1 MHFLPP
7 EHEVDLYKEG
17 FGEDDLLERASF
29 GKSLSNFVEKV
40 EDPLVIAIDGEWGQ
54 GKSFFL
60 KRWVGAHTLQNNG
73 KATMVYFDAFA
84 HDYLD
89 DPLIA
94 LVGVVTDRITELSQE
109 AEGASKSD
117 ESYWK
122 PIQRTTI
129 KLAKKLPNIG
139 ISAVG
144 AGLSVATGGLSDVGK
159 KVADAIIDSASDE
172 GKKLLDEYWK
182 SEDSKRNAMKEF
194 RDMLKTFVE
203 ANRVE
208 NKQGEEINSLII
220 VIDELDRCRPDYALS
235 VLEIIK
241 HLFNVKGVQ
250 FILGV
255 NLEALGHSV
264 SKRYGEKIDS
274 ERYLRRF
281 VNIIFELPTNTNNS
295 TSTAAVVEYADKIC
309 RLMKVDKKLGEALCE
324 EIELAASSNKIQV
337 RDVGTIFSR
346 AALVP
351 AYYLDMIS
359 SAYSKL
365 IACLLV
371 SSIVNKFVYK
381 RFLNGSITEKE
392 LFEYYG
398 ASEINLK
405 RIILV
410 EEKGIKK
417 PKRNP
422 RYIRYLELRVKLWK
436 YIFKNGDVK
445 TGSDEDMA
453 KYFYD
458 YSGDVKNIPQKVYEI
473 YLNLVHLAKKNR
485 TSYDSSSPL

>member
-94 LVGVVTDRITELSQE
+94 LVGVVTDRITQLSKE
-109 AEGASKSD
+109 SKSV
-117 ESYWK
+117 STLV
-122 PIQRTTI
+122 QRALKFLQRAAT
-129 KLAKKLPNIG
+129 KLAKPTAKIA

-144 AGLSVATGGLSDVGK
+144 AGLSVATAGLSDAGK
-159 KVADAIIDSASDE
+159 LFVDAAVNSASDE
-172 GKKLLDEYWK
+172 GKDLLDQYWE
-182 SEDSKRNAMKEF
+182 SADGKRNAMKEF
-194 RDMLKTFVE
+194 RNMLKAFVE

-208 NKQGEEINSLII
+208 NKQGEETNSLII

-281 VNIIFELPTNTNNS
+281 VNIIFELPTNTNNLIDR
-295 TSTAAVVEYADKIC
+295 AAVVEYANKIC
-309 RLMKVDKKLGEALCE
+309 QLMEVDEILGVTLCE

-337 RDVGTIFSR
+337 RDVGTIFSY

-351 AYYLDMIS
+351 DKIS
-359 SAYSKL
+359 REPVGY
-365 IACLLV
+365 IEVTACLLV
-371 SSIVNKFVYK
+371 SSIANRVFYNEL
-381 RFLNGSITEKE
+381 LNGSVTVERS
-392 LFEYYG
+392 LEYYG
-398 ASEINLK
+398 SSKKNLESMINVEIN
-405 RIILV
+405 
-410 EEKGIKK
+410 GIKQWQL
-417 PKRNP
+417 NP
-422 RYIRYLELRVKLWK
+422 AYNSDLKVRVDLWQYIS
-436 YIFKNGDVK
+436 KNGDVK
-445 TGSDEDMA
+445 LDD
-453 KYFYD
+453 YD
-458 YSGDVKNIPQKVYEI
+458 YIRNCFGKKKIYPKDVPRKVYND
-473 YLNLVHLAKKNR
+473 YLNLVHLAK
-485 TSYDSSSPL
+485 

>member
-94 LVGVVTDRITELSQE
+94 LVGVVTDRITQLSKE
-109 AEGASKSD
+109 SKSV
-117 ESYWK
+117 STLV
-122 PIQRTTI
+122 QRALKFLQRAAT
-129 KLAKKLPNIG
+129 KLAKPTAKIA

-144 AGLSVATGGLSDVGK
+144 AGLSVATAGLSDAGK
-159 KVADAIIDSASDE
+159 LFVDAAVNSASDE
-172 GKKLLDEYWK
+172 GKDLLDQYWE
-182 SEDSKRNAMKEF
+182 SADGKRNAMKEF
-194 RDMLKTFVE
+194 RNMLKAFVE

-208 NKQGEEINSLII
+208 NKQGEETNSLII

-264 SKRYGEKIDS
+264 SKRYGEKINS

-295 TSTAAVVEYADKIC
+295 TDTALVVQYAQKIC
-309 RLMKVDKKLGEALCE
+309 RLMEVYEDLGAALCE
-324 EIELAASSNKIQV
+324 EIELAASSNKIQMK
-337 RDVGTIFSR
+337 DVGTIFSY

-351 AYYLDMIS
+351 VDQLTMIS
-359 SAYSKL
+359 PGYSEV

-371 SSIVNKFVYK
+371 SSIVNKAIYNE
-381 RFLNGSITEKE
+381 FLNGSVTVER
-392 LFEYYG
+392 LLEYYD
-398 ASEINLK
+398 ASEINLQKTIFVEKKGVKEETLNPKYNEYLIK
-405 RIILV
+405 RVLLWGFITQNGQV
-410 EEKGIKK
+410 EYGDSYKK
-417 PKRNP
+417 TQFGALSVMPKSLP
-422 RYIRYLELRVKLWK
+422 RKI
-436 YIFKNGDVK
+436 ND
-445 TGSDEDMA
+445 
-453 KYFYD
+453 YF
-458 YSGDVKNIPQKVYEI
+458 
-473 YLNLVHLAKKNR
+473 LNLAHLAK
-485 TSYDSSSPL
+485 

>member
-1 MHFLPP
+1 MHFLSP

-40 EDPLVIAIDGEWGQ
+40 EDPLVVAIDGEWGQ

-89 DPLIA
+89 DPLTA
-94 LVGVVTDRITELSQE
+94 LVGVVTDRITQLSKE
-109 AEGASKSD
+109 SKSV
-117 ESYWK
+117 STLV
-122 PIQRTTI
+122 QRALKFLQRAAT
-129 KLAKKLPNIG
+129 KLAKPTAKIA

-144 AGLSVATGGLSDVGK
+144 AGLSVATAGLSDAGK
-159 KVADAIIDSASDE
+159 LFVDAAVNSASDE
-172 GKKLLDEYWK
+172 GKDLLDQYWE
-182 SEDSKRNAMKEF
+182 SADGKRNAMNEF
-194 RDMLKTFVE
+194 RDMLKDFVK
-203 ANRVE
+203 ANRDE
-208 NKQGEEINSLII
+208 NKQGDETNSLII

-295 TSTAAVVEYADKIC
+295 TNTAAVVEYADKIC
-309 RLMKVDKKLGEALCE
+309 RLMKVDGTLGAALCE

-337 RDVGTIFSR
+337 RDVGTIFSY

-351 AYYLDMIS
+351 ADNLTMIPP
-359 SAYSKL
+359 AYSKV

-381 RFLNGSITEKE
+381 KFLNGSITEKE

-398 ASEINLK
+398 ASEKL
-405 RIILV
+405 
-410 EEKGIKK
+410 
-417 PKRNP
+417 NP
-422 RYIRYLELRVKLWK
+422 RYIRYLEPRVKLWN
-436 YIFKNGDVK
+436 YISKNGDVEL
-445 TGSDEDMA
+445 GSDKGMV
-453 KYFYD
+453 KYFGD
-458 YSGDVKNIPQKVYEI
+458 YKEDVKDIPRKAYKF
-473 YLNLVHLAKKNR
+473 YLNLVNLAK
-485 TSYDSSSPL
+485 

>member
-89 DPLIA
+89 DPLTA
-94 LVGVVTDRITELSQE
+94 LVGVVTDRITQLSQE
-109 AEGASKSD
+109 SKSVS
-117 ESYWK
+117 EKVQNTWK
-122 PIQRTTI
+122 SVQRAAT
-129 KLAKKLPNIG
+129 KLAKPLTKIG

-144 AGLSVATGGLSDVGK
+144 AGLSVATGGLSDAAK
-159 KVADAIIDSASDE
+159 KVVNEMIDTASKE
-172 GKKLLDEYWK
+172 GQELLDQYWK
-182 SEDSKRNAMKEF
+182 SEDGKRNAMKEF
-194 RDMLKTFVE
+194 RDMLKAFVK
-203 ANRVE
+203 ANRDE
-208 NKQGEEINSLII
+208 NKQGKETNSLII

-255 NLEALGHSV
+255 NLEALAHSV

-281 VNIIFELPTNTNNS
+281 VNITFELPANINNS
-295 TSTAAVVEYADKIC
+295 TNKVAVVEYADKIC
-309 RLMKVDKKLGEALCE
+309 RLMKVDKNLGETLCMN
-324 EIELAASSNKIQV
+324 IEFAASSNKIQM
-337 RDVGTIFSR
+337 RDVGTIFSY

-351 AYYLDMIS
+351 DKIS
-359 SAYSKL
+359 REPVGYTEVT
-365 IACLLV
+365 ACLLV
-371 SSIVNKFVYK
+371 SSIVNKVFYK
-381 RFLNGSITEKE
+381 KFLNGNITEKE
-392 LFEYYG
+392 LFEYFG
-398 ASEINLK
+398 ASENNLK
-405 RIILV
+405 YMIFV

-417 PKRNP
+417 EKRNP
-422 RYIRYLELRVKLWK
+422 RYIRYLEPRVKLWN
-436 YIFKNGDVK
+436 YISKNGEVEL
-445 TGSDEDMA
+445 GSDEDMV
-453 KYFYD
+453 KYFGD
-458 YSGDVKNIPQKVYEI
+458 YFGDVKNIPQEVYNN
-473 YLNLVHLAKKNR
+473 YLNLVHVAK
-485 TSYDSSSPL
+485 

>member
-94 LVGVVTDRITELSQE
+94 LVGVVTDRITELSK
-109 AEGASKSD
+109 GNKSVS
-117 ESYWK
+117 EKVQGTWK
-122 PIQRTTI
+122 SVQRAAI
-129 KLAKKLPNIG
+129 KLAKPTAKMA

-144 AGLSVATGGLSDVGK
+144 AGLSVATGGLSDTAK
-159 KVADAIIDSASDE
+159 KVADAIIDSASKE
-172 GKKLLDEYWK
+172 GQELLDQYWK
-182 SEDSKRNAMKEF
+182 SEDGKRNAMKEF
-194 RDMLKTFVE
+194 RDMLKAFVK

-208 NKQGEEINSLII
+208 NKQGEETNSLII

-255 NLEALGHSV
+255 NLEALAHSV

-281 VNIIFELPTNTNNS
+281 VNIIFELPTNINNS
-295 TSTAAVVEYADKIC
+295 TNKVAVVEYARKIC
-309 RLMKVDKKLGEALCE
+309 QRMKVDEDLGAVLCQN
-324 EIELAASSNKIQV
+324 IELAASSNKIQM
-337 RDVGTIFSR
+337 RDVGTIFSY

-351 AYYLDMIS
+351 DKIS
-359 SAYSKL
+359 REPVGYTEVT
-365 IACLLV
+365 ACLLV
-371 SSIVNKFVYK
+371 SSIVNKVFYK
-381 RFLNGSITEKE
+381 KFLNGNITEKE

-398 ASEINLK
+398 ASENNLK
-405 RIILV
+405 YMIFV

-417 PKRNP
+417 EKRNP
-422 RYIRYLELRVKLWK
+422 RYIRYLEPRVKLWN
-436 YIFKNGDVK
+436 YISKNGEVEL
-445 TGSDEDMA
+445 GSDEDMV
-453 KYFYD
+453 KYFGD
-458 YSGDVKNIPQKVYEI
+458 YFGDVKNIPQEVYND
-473 YLNLVHLAKKNR
+473 YLNLVHLVK
-485 TSYDSSSPL
+485 

>member
-17 FGEDDLLERASF
+17 FGDDDLLERASF

-73 KATMVYFDAFA
+73 EATMVYFDAFA

-94 LVGVVTDRITELSQE
+94 LVGVVTDRITELSRE
-109 AEGASKSD
+109 TKSASKS
-117 ESYWK
+117 
-122 PIQRTTI
+122 IQRTTI

-159 KVADAIIDSASDE
+159 RVADAIIDSASDE

-194 RDMLKTFVE
+194 RDMLKAFVE

-208 NKQGEEINSLII
+208 NKQGEETNSLII

-295 TSTAAVVEYADKIC
+295 TNMAAVVEYADKIC
-309 RLMKVDKKLGEALCE
+309 RLMKVDGTLGAALCE

-351 AYYLDMIS
+351 ADDLTMIPP
-359 SAYSKL
+359 AYSKV

-398 ASEINLK
+398 ASEKL
-405 RIILV
+405 
-410 EEKGIKK
+410 
-417 PKRNP
+417 NP
-422 RYIRYLELRVKLWK
+422 RYIRYLEPKVKLWN
-436 YIFKNGDVK
+436 YISKNGEVELGSDKGVVKYFGDYKEDVK
-445 TGSDEDMA
+445 D
-453 KYFYD
+453 
-458 YSGDVKNIPQKVYEI
+458 IPRKAYKI
-473 YLNLVHLAKKNR
+473 YLNLVNLAK
-485 TSYDSSSPL
+485 

>member
-17 FGEDDLLERASF
+17 FGDDDLLERASF
-29 GKSLSNFVEKV
+29 GESLSNFVEKV

-94 LVGVVTDRITELSQE
+94 LVGVVTDRITELSQK
-109 AEGASKSD
+109 AKSVS
-117 ESYWK
+117 EKVQGTWK
-122 PIQRTTI
+122 SVQRAAT
-129 KLAKKLPNIG
+129 KLAKPLTKIG
-139 ISAVG
+139 VSAAL
-144 AGLSVATGGLSDVGK
+144 AGLSVATAGLSDAGK
-159 KVADAIIDSASDE
+159 TIADAIIDSTSKE
-172 GKKLLDEYWK
+172 GQELLDQYWK
-182 SEDSKRNAMKEF
+182 SEDGKRNAMKEF
-194 RDMLKTFVE
+194 RDMLKDFVE

-208 NKQGEEINSLII
+208 NKQGKETNSLII

-281 VNIIFELPTNTNNS
+281 VNIIFELPTNMNNPTNK
-295 TSTAAVVEYADKIC
+295 AAVVEYANKIC
-309 RLMKVDKKLGEALCE
+309 RLMKVDEDLGAVLCQN
-324 EIELAASSNKIQV
+324 IELAASSNKIQI

-351 AYYLDMIS
+351 GKFSGIS
-359 SAYSKL
+359 FGYTEI

-371 SSIVNKFVYK
+371 SSIVNKALYNE
-381 RFLNGSITEKE
+381 FLNGSVTVER
-392 LFEYYG
+392 LLEYYG

-405 RIILV
+405 PIIFV

-417 PKRNP
+417 EKENP
-422 RYIRYLELRVKLWK
+422 RYIRPLDVRVKLWN
-436 YIFKNGDVK
+436 YISKNGEVK
-445 TGSDEDMA
+445 TGSDEDMT

-458 YSGDVKNIPQKVYEI
+458 YFGDVKDIPQEVYNH
-473 YLNLVHLAKKNR
+473 YLNLVHLVKR
-485 TSYDSSSPL
+485 D

>member
-17 FGEDDLLERASF
+17 FGDDDLLERASF

-94 LVGVVTDRITELSQE
+94 LVGVVTDRITELSRE

-122 PIQRTTI
+122 PVQRLTI
-129 KLAKKLPNIG
+129 KLAQKLPNIG

-194 RDMLKTFVE
+194 RDSLKDFVK

-208 NKQGEEINSLII
+208 NKQGEETNSLII

-264 SKRYGEKIDS
+264 SKRYGEKINS

-295 TSTAAVVEYADKIC
+295 TDTALVVQYAQKIC
-309 RLMKVDKKLGEALCE
+309 RLMEVYEDLGAALCE
-324 EIELAASSNKIQV
+324 EIELAASSNKIQMK
-337 RDVGTIFSR
+337 DVGTIFSY

-351 AYYLDMIS
+351 VDQLTMIS
-359 SAYSKL
+359 PGYSEV

-371 SSIVNKFVYK
+371 SSIVNKAIYNE
-381 RFLNGSITEKE
+381 FLNGSVTVER
-392 LFEYYG
+392 LLEYYD
-398 ASEINLK
+398 ASEINLQKTIFVEKKGVKEETLNPKYNEYLIK
-405 RIILV
+405 RVLLWGFITQNGQV
-410 EEKGIKK
+410 EYGDSYKK
-417 PKRNP
+417 TQFGALSVMPKSLP
-422 RYIRYLELRVKLWK
+422 RKI
-436 YIFKNGDVK
+436 ND
-445 TGSDEDMA
+445 
-453 KYFYD
+453 YF
-458 YSGDVKNIPQKVYEI
+458 
-473 YLNLVHLAKKNR
+473 LNLAHLAK
-485 TSYDSSSPL
+485 

>member
-17 FGEDDLLERASF
+17 FGDDDLLERASF

-94 LVGVVTDRITELSQE
+94 LVGVVTDRITELSK
-109 AEGASKSD
+109 GNKSVS
-117 ESYWK
+117 EKVQGTWK
-122 PIQRTTI
+122 SVQRAAI
-129 KLAKKLPNIG
+129 KLAKPTAKMA

-144 AGLSVATGGLSDVGK
+144 AGLSVATGGLSDAAK
-159 KVADAIIDSASDE
+159 KVVNEMIDTASKE
-172 GKKLLDEYWK
+172 GQELLDQYWK
-182 SEDSKRNAMKEF
+182 SEDGKRNAMKEF
-194 RDMLKTFVE
+194 RDMLKEFVE
-203 ANRVE
+203 TNRGE
-208 NKQGEEINSLII
+208 NSQGKETNSLII

-281 VNIIFELPTNTNNS
+281 VNIIFELPTNTNIK
-295 TSTAAVVEYADKIC
+295 TDKALVVQYAQKIC
-309 RLMKVDKKLGEALCE
+309 RLMKVDEILGAALCNN
-324 EIELAASSNKIQV
+324 IELAASSNKIQM

-351 AYYLDMIS
+351 GKFSGKPFGYTEVT
-359 SAYSKL
+359 
-365 IACLLV
+365 ACLLV
-371 SSIVNKFVYK
+371 SSIVNKVLYK
-381 RFLNGSITEKE
+381 KFLNRSITEKE
-392 LFEYYG
+392 LLEYYG
-398 ASEINLK
+398 SNEINLK
-405 RIILV
+405 PEV
-410 EEKGIKK
+410 ENENGIRDIKK
-417 PKRNP
+417 SPTYNSNSDLKIRVDLWN
-422 RYIRYLELRVKLWK
+422 YIT
-436 YIFKNGDVK
+436 KNGELEYNDDYYSHTFFGMGTIFPEDVLR
-445 TGSDEDMA
+445 
-453 KYFYD
+453 
-458 YSGDVKNIPQKVYEI
+458 KVYND
-473 YLNLVHLAKKNR
+473 YLNLAHLAK
-485 TSYDSSSPL
+485 

>member
-17 FGEDDLLERASF
+17 FGDDDLLERASF

-73 KATMVYFDAFA
+73 EATMVYFDAFA

-89 DPLIA
+89 DPLTA
-94 LVGVVTDRITELSQE
+94 LVGVVTDRITQLSKE
-109 AEGASKSD
+109 SKSV
-117 ESYWK
+117 STLV
-122 PIQRTTI
+122 QRALKFLQRAAT
-129 KLAKKLPNIG
+129 KLAKPTAKIA

-144 AGLSVATGGLSDVGK
+144 AGLSVATAGLSDAGK
-159 KVADAIIDSASDE
+159 LFVDAAVNSASDE
-172 GKKLLDEYWK
+172 GKDLLDQYWE
-182 SEDSKRNAMKEF
+182 SADGKRNAMNEF
-194 RDMLKTFVE
+194 RDMLKAFVK
-203 ANRVE
+203 ANRDE
-208 NKQGEEINSLII
+208 NKQGDETNSLII

-295 TSTAAVVEYADKIC
+295 TDKALVVQYAKKLC
-309 RLMKVDKKLGEALCE
+309 QKMKVDENLGASLCK
-324 EIELAASSNKIQV
+324 EIELAASNNKIQV

-346 AALVP
+346 AALIPKSFSRVQFG
-351 AYYLDMIS
+351 YTEVT
-359 SAYSKL
+359 
-365 IACLLV
+365 ACLLV
-371 SSIVNKFVYK
+371 SSIVNKVLYK
-381 RFLNGSITEKE
+381 KFLNGNITEKE

-398 ASEINLK
+398 ASENNLK
-405 RIILV
+405 RMIPV
-410 EEKGIKK
+410 GEKGIKME
-417 PKRNP
+417 KRNP
-422 RYIRYLELRVKLWK
+422 GYIRYLEERVKLWN
-436 YIFKNGDVK
+436 YISKNGKVQH
-445 TGSDEDMA
+445 GSDEDMFM
-453 KYFYD
+453 YF
-458 YSGDVKNIPQKVYEI
+458 GDHMGNLKDLPREAYKI
-473 YLNLVHLAKKNR
+473 YLDLVHLAK
-485 TSYDSSSPL
+485 

>member
-94 LVGVVTDRITELSQE
+94 LVGVVTDRLTELSKE
-109 AEGASKSD
+109 D
-117 ESYWK
+117 ESVSEKVQGTWK
-122 PIQRTTI
+122 SVQRAAI
-129 KLAKKLPNIG
+129 KLAKPTAKMA

-144 AGLSVATGGLSDVGK
+144 AGLSVATGGLSDAAK
-159 KVADAIIDSASDE
+159 KVVNEMIDTASKE
-172 GKKLLDEYWK
+172 GQELLDQYWK
-182 SEDSKRNAMKEF
+182 SEDGKRNAMKEF
-194 RDMLKTFVE
+194 RDMLKDFVE

-208 NKQGEEINSLII
+208 NKQGEETNSLII

-295 TSTAAVVEYADKIC
+295 TDKALVVQYAQKIC
-309 RLMKVDKKLGEALCE
+309 RLMKVDEDLGEALCE
-324 EIELAASSNKIQV
+324 EIELAASSNKIQI

-351 AYYLDMIS
+351 DKIS
-359 SAYSKL
+359 REPVGY
-365 IACLLV
+365 IEVTACLLV
-371 SSIVNKFVYK
+371 SSIVNKVFYNEL
-381 RFLNGSITEKE
+381 LNESITEKE
-392 LFEYYG
+392 LLEYYG
-398 ASEINLK
+398 SSEINLK
-405 RIILV
+405 QTIFVAKKGVKEEEINPKYKEYLQKKVFLWNFINTNGQVEYGYNYKNYYFGDFSGMPKSLPRII
-410 EEKGIKK
+410 
-417 PKRNP
+417 N
-422 RYIRYLELRVKLWK
+422 
-436 YIFKNGDVK
+436 
-445 TGSDEDMA
+445 
-453 KYFYD
+453 D
-458 YSGDVKNIPQKVYEI
+458 Y
-473 YLNLVHLAKKNR
+473 YLNLVHLAK
-485 TSYDSSSPL
+485 

>member
-7 EHEVDLYKEG
+7 EHEVDLYNEG
-17 FGEDDLLERASF
+17 FGDDDLLERASF

-94 LVGVVTDRITELSQE
+94 LVGVVTDRITELSQK
-109 AEGASKSD
+109 AKSVS
-117 ESYWK
+117 EKVQGTWK
-122 PIQRTTI
+122 SVQRAAI
-129 KLAKKLPNIG
+129 KLAKPLTKIG

-144 AGLSVATGGLSDVGK
+144 AGLSVATGGLSDTAK
-159 KVADAIIDSASDE
+159 KVADEIIDSASKE
-172 GKKLLDEYWK
+172 GQELLDQYWK
-182 SEDSKRNAMKEF
+182 SEDGKRNAMKEF
-194 RDMLKTFVE
+194 RDMLKDFVE
-203 ANRVE
+203 ANRVG
-208 NKQGEEINSLII
+208 NKQGKETNSLII

-281 VNIIFELPTNTNNS
+281 VNIIFELPTNMNNPINKV
-295 TSTAAVVEYADKIC
+295 AVVEYAKKMC
-309 RLMKVDKKLGEALCE
+309 QQMKVDKKLGAALCE
-324 EIELAASSNKIQV
+324 NIELAASSNKIQV

-346 AALVP
+346 AALIPKSFSRVQFG
-351 AYYLDMIS
+351 YTEVT
-359 SAYSKL
+359 
-365 IACLLV
+365 ACLLV
-371 SSIVNKFVYK
+371 SSIVNKVLYK
-381 RFLNGSITEKE
+381 KFLNGNITEKE

-398 ASEINLK
+398 ASENNLK
-405 RIILV
+405 YMIFV

-417 PKRNP
+417 EKRNP
-422 RYIRYLELRVKLWK
+422 RYIRYLVPRVKLWK
-436 YIFKNGDVK
+436 YISKNGDVEL
-445 TGSDEDMA
+445 GSDEDMA
-453 KYFYD
+453 KYFD
-458 YSGDVKNIPQKVYEI
+458 DCEEDVKNIPQEVYNH
-473 YLNLVHLAKKNR
+473 YLNLVHLVK
-485 TSYDSSSPL
+485 

>member
-17 FGEDDLLERASF
+17 FGDDDLLERASF

-94 LVGVVTDRITELSQE
+94 LVGVVTDRITELSRE
-109 AEGASKSD
+109 TKSASKSVQ
-117 ESYWK
+117 SALK
-122 PIQRTTI
+122 SIQRAAT
-129 KLAKKLPNIG
+129 KLAKPLTKIG

-144 AGLSVATGGLSDVGK
+144 AGLSVATGGLSDAGK
-159 KVADAIIDSASDE
+159 KVSDAIIDSASDE

-182 SEDSKRNAMKEF
+182 SEDGKRNAMKEF
-194 RDMLKTFVE
+194 RDMLKKFVE
-203 ANRVE
+203 TNKVE
-208 NKQGEEINSLII
+208 NKQGKETNSLII

-281 VNIIFELPTNTNNS
+281 VNIIFELPTNMNNPTNKV
-295 TSTAAVVEYADKIC
+295 AVVEYANKIC
-309 RLMKVDKKLGEALCE
+309 RLMKVDEDLGAVLCKN
-324 EIELAASSNKIQV
+324 IELAASSNKIQI

-351 AYYLDMIS
+351 GKFSGIS
-359 SAYSKL
+359 FGYTEI

-371 SSIVNKFVYK
+371 SSIVNKALYNE
-381 RFLNGSITEKE
+381 FLNGSVTVER
-392 LFEYYG
+392 LLEYYG

-405 RIILV
+405 PIIFV

-417 PKRNP
+417 EKENP
-422 RYIRYLELRVKLWK
+422 RYIRPLDVRVKLWN
-436 YIFKNGDVK
+436 YISKNGEVK
-445 TGSDEDMA
+445 TGSDEDMT

-458 YSGDVKNIPQKVYEI
+458 YFGDVKDIPQEVYKI
-473 YLNLVHLAKKNR
+473 YLNLVHLAK
-485 TSYDSSSPL
+485 

>member
-17 FGEDDLLERASF
+17 FGDDDLLERASF

-89 DPLIA
+89 DPLTA
-94 LVGVVTDRITELSQE
+94 LVGVVTDRITQLSKE
-109 AEGASKSD
+109 SKSV
-117 ESYWK
+117 STLV
-122 PIQRTTI
+122 QRALKFLQRAAI
-129 KLAKKLPNIG
+129 KLAKPTAKIA

-144 AGLSVATGGLSDVGK
+144 AGLSVATAGLSDAGK
-159 KVADAIIDSASDE
+159 LFVDAAVNSASDE
-172 GKKLLDEYWK
+172 GKDLLDQYWE
-182 SEDSKRNAMKEF
+182 SADGKRNAMNEF
-194 RDMLKTFVE
+194 RDMLKDFVK
-203 ANRVE
+203 ANRDE
-208 NKQGEEINSLII
+208 NKQGDETNSLII

-281 VNIIFELPTNTNNS
+281 VNIIFELPANTNNS
-295 TSTAAVVEYADKIC
+295 TNTASVVEYADKIC
-309 RLMKVDKKLGEALCE
+309 RLMKVDGTLGAALCE

-351 AYYLDMIS
+351 AGNLTTIS
-359 SAYSKL
+359 PAYSKV

-398 ASEINLK
+398 ASEKL
-405 RIILV
+405 
-410 EEKGIKK
+410 
-417 PKRNP
+417 NP
-422 RYIRYLELRVKLWK
+422 RYIRYLEPKVKLWN
-436 YIFKNGDVK
+436 YISKNGEVELGSDKGVVKYFGDYKEDVK
-445 TGSDEDMA
+445 D
-453 KYFYD
+453 
-458 YSGDVKNIPQKVYEI
+458 IPRKAYKI
-473 YLNLVHLAKKNR
+473 YLNLVNLAK
-485 TSYDSSSPL
+485 

>member
-29 GKSLSNFVEKV
+29 GESLSNFVEKV

-94 LVGVVTDRITELSQE
+94 LVGVVTDRITQLSQE
-109 AEGASKSD
+109 SKSVS
-117 ESYWK
+117 EKVQGTWK
-122 PIQRTTI
+122 SVQRAAI
-129 KLAKKLPNIG
+129 KLAKPTAKMA

-144 AGLSVATGGLSDVGK
+144 AGLSVATGGLSDTAK
-159 KVADAIIDSASDE
+159 KVADAIIDSASKE
-172 GKKLLDEYWK
+172 GQELLDQYWK
-182 SEDSKRNAMKEF
+182 SEDGKRNAMKEF
-194 RDMLKTFVE
+194 RDMLKAFVK
-203 ANRVE
+203 ANRDE

-295 TSTAAVVEYADKIC
+295 TDKVAVVEYARKIC
-309 RLMKVDKKLGEALCE
+309 QRMKVYKKLGEALCE

-346 AALVP
+346 AALVSSK
-351 AYYLDMIS
+351 IS
-359 SAYSKL
+359 EISFVYAKI

-381 RFLNGSITEKE
+381 KFLNGSIMEKE

-398 ASEINLK
+398 VSEINLK
-405 RIILV
+405 RMIFV

-422 RYIRYLELRVKLWK
+422 RYIRYLESRVKLWK
-436 YIFKNGDVK
+436 YIFKNGDVEL
-445 TGSDEDMA
+445 GSDEDMFQ
-453 KYFYD
+453 YFYD
-458 YSGDVKNIPQKVYEI
+458 YFGDVKDIPQKVYND
-473 YLNLVHLAKKNR
+473 YLNLVHLVK
-485 TSYDSSSPL
+485 

>member
-29 GKSLSNFVEKV
+29 GESLSNFVEKV

-94 LVGVVTDRITELSQE
+94 LVGVVTDRITELSRE
-109 AEGASKSD
+109 TKSASEKVQGTWKSV
-117 ESYWK
+117 
-122 PIQRTTI
+122 QRAAI
-129 KLAKKLPNIG
+129 KLAKPTAKMA
-139 ISAVG
+139 ISAAL

-159 KVADAIIDSASDE
+159 KAVDAAINSASEE
-172 GKKLLDEYWK
+172 GKKLLDQYWK
-182 SEDSKRNAMKEF
+182 SEDGKRNAMKEF
-194 RDMLKTFVE
+194 RDMLKDFVE

-208 NKQGEEINSLII
+208 NKQEEEINSLII

-281 VNIIFELPTNTNNS
+281 VNIIFELPTNINNS
-295 TSTAAVVEYADKIC
+295 TNKVAVVEYARKIC
-309 RLMKVDKKLGEALCE
+309 QRMKVDKKLGEALCE
-324 EIELAASSNKIQV
+324 EIELAASSNKIQI

-351 AYYLDMIS
+351 GKFSGIS
-359 SAYSKL
+359 FGYTEVT
-365 IACLLV
+365 ACLLV
-371 SSIVNKFVYK
+371 SSIVNKVLYK
-381 RFLNGSITEKE
+381 KFLNRSITEKD
-392 LFEYYG
+392 LLEYYG
-398 ASEINLK
+398 SSEINLRSK
-405 RIILV
+405 IFV
-410 EEKGIKK
+410 EMEGVQEEQNN
-417 PKRNP
+417 PKYNHFLKIRVDLWN
-422 RYIRYLELRVKLWK
+422 YIT
-436 YIFKNGDVK
+436 KNGEVENDDESYRRFFFGMSALFPEDV
-445 TGSDEDMA
+445 
-453 KYFYD
+453 
-458 YSGDVKNIPQKVYEI
+458 PRQVYND
-473 YLNLVHLAKKNR
+473 YLNLVHLAK
-485 TSYDSSSPL
+485 

>member
-29 GKSLSNFVEKV
+29 GESLSNFVEKV

-94 LVGVVTDRITELSQE
+94 LVGVVTDRLTELSRE
-109 AEGASKSD
+109 TKSVS
-117 ESYWK
+117 EKVQGRWK
-122 PIQRTTI
+122 FVQRTTI

-144 AGLSVATGGLSDVGK
+144 AGLSVATGGLSDAAK

-194 RDMLKTFVE
+194 RDMLKAFVE

-208 NKQGEEINSLII
+208 NKQGEETNSLII

-241 HLFNVKGVQ
+241 HLFNVNGVQ

-295 TSTAAVVEYADKIC
+295 TSTAAVVEYAEKIC
-309 RLMKVDKKLGEALCE
+309 QLMKVTKNLGAALCE

-351 AYYLDMIS
+351 AGDLRMIS
-359 SAYSKL
+359 PAYSDV

-381 RFLNGSITEKE
+381 KFLNGNITEKE
-392 LFEYYG
+392 LLEYYDS
-398 ASEINLK
+398 SENNFKYMINS
-405 RIILV
+405 
-410 EEKGIKK
+410 EEKGISKEKINHIHIRCLEKRVEIWNYISTNGELK
-417 PKRNP
+417 PDSFEDI
-422 RYIRYLELRVKLWK
+422 Y
-436 YIFKNGDVK
+436 KNFYNYRGDVK
-445 TGSDEDMA
+445 
-453 KYFYD
+453 Y
-458 YSGDVKNIPQKVYEI
+458 IPQKAYKN
-473 YLNLVHLAKKNR
+473 YLNLVHLAK
-485 TSYDSSSPL
+485 

>member
-29 GKSLSNFVEKV
+29 GKSLSSFVEKV

-94 LVGVVTDRITELSQE
+94 LVGVVTDRLTELSKE
-109 AEGASKSD
+109 D
-117 ESYWK
+117 ESVSEKVQGTWK
-122 PIQRTTI
+122 SVQRAAI
-129 KLAKKLPNIG
+129 KLAKPTAKMA

-144 AGLSVATGGLSDVGK
+144 AGLSVATGGLSDAAK
-159 KVADAIIDSASDE
+159 KVVNEMIDTASKE
-172 GKKLLDEYWK
+172 GQELLDQYWK
-182 SEDSKRNAMKEF
+182 SEDGKRNAMKEF
-194 RDMLKTFVE
+194 RDMLKEFVKD
-203 ANRVE
+203 NRGE
-208 NKQGEEINSLII
+208 NSQGEETNSLII

-281 VNIIFELPTNTNNS
+281 INIIFELPTNMNNPTNKV
-295 TSTAAVVEYADKIC
+295 AVVEYAGKIC
-309 RLMKVDKKLGEALCE
+309 QRMKVDKKLGETLCMN
-324 EIELAASSNKIQV
+324 IELAASSNKIQM
-337 RDVGTIFSR
+337 RDVGTIFSY

-351 AYYLDMIS
+351 DKIS
-359 SAYSKL
+359 REPVGYTEVT
-365 IACLLV
+365 ACLLV
-371 SSIVNKFVYK
+371 SSIVNKVFYK
-381 RFLNGSITEKE
+381 KFLNGNITEKE

-398 ASEINLK
+398 ASENNLK
-405 RIILV
+405 YMIFV

-417 PKRNP
+417 EKRNP
-422 RYIRYLELRVKLWK
+422 RYIRYLEPRVKLWK
-436 YIFKNGDVK
+436 YISKNGDVEL
-445 TGSDEDMA
+445 GSDEDMA
-453 KYFYD
+453 KYFD
-458 YSGDVKNIPQKVYEI
+458 DCEEDVKNIPQEVYNH
-473 YLNLVHLAKKNR
+473 YLNLVHLVK
-485 TSYDSSSPL
+485 

>member
-94 LVGVVTDRITELSQE
+94 LVGVVTDRLTELSQKT
-109 AEGASKSD
+109 KSVS
-117 ESYWK
+117 EKVQGTWK
-122 PIQRTTI
+122 SVQRAAI
-129 KLAKKLPNIG
+129 KLAKPLTKIG
-139 ISAVG
+139 VSAAL
-144 AGLSVATGGLSDVGK
+144 AGLSVATAGLSDAGK
-159 KVADAIIDSASDE
+159 TIADAIIDSTSKE
-172 GKKLLDEYWK
+172 GQELLDQYWK
-182 SEDSKRNAMKEF
+182 SEDGKRNAMKEF
-194 RDMLKTFVE
+194 RDMLKDFVE

-208 NKQGEEINSLII
+208 NKQGKETNSLII

-281 VNIIFELPTNTNNS
+281 VNIIFELPTNMNNPTNK
-295 TSTAAVVEYADKIC
+295 AAVVEYANKIC
-309 RLMKVDKKLGEALCE
+309 RLMKVDEDLGAVLCQN
-324 EIELAASSNKIQV
+324 IELAASSNKIQI

-351 AYYLDMIS
+351 GKFSGIS
-359 SAYSKL
+359 FGYTEI

-371 SSIVNKFVYK
+371 SSIVNKALYNE
-381 RFLNGSITEKE
+381 FLNGSVTVER
-392 LFEYYG
+392 LLEYYG
-398 ASEINLK
+398 SSEKNLESM
-405 RIILV
+405 IVV

-417 PKRNP
+417 EKQNPK
-422 RYIRYLELRVKLWK
+422 YIKPLDVRVKLWN
-436 YIFKNGDVK
+436 YISKNGEVK
-445 TGSDEDMA
+445 TGSYEDKF
-453 KYFYD
+453 KYFNIY
-458 YSGDVKNIPQKVYEI
+458 GWGVKNISQIIYND
-473 YLNLVHLAKKNR
+473 YLNLVHLVK
-485 TSYDSSSPL
+485 

>member
-29 GKSLSNFVEKV
+29 GESLSNFVEKV

-94 LVGVVTDRITELSQE
+94 LVGVVTDRITELSRE
-109 AEGASKSD
+109 TKSVS
-117 ESYWK
+117 EKVQGTWK
-122 PIQRTTI
+122 SVQRAAI
-129 KLAKKLPNIG
+129 KLAKPTAKMA

-144 AGLSVATGGLSDVGK
+144 AGLSVATGGLSDAAK
-159 KVADAIIDSASDE
+159 KVVNEMIDTASKE
-172 GKKLLDEYWK
+172 GQELLDQYWK
-182 SEDSKRNAMKEF
+182 SEDGKRNAMKEF
-194 RDMLKTFVE
+194 RDMLKEFVKD
-203 ANRVE
+203 NRGE
-208 NKQGEEINSLII
+208 NSQGEETNSLII

-281 VNIIFELPTNTNNS
+281 INIIFELPTNMNNPTNKV
-295 TSTAAVVEYADKIC
+295 AVVEYAGKIC
-309 RLMKVDKKLGEALCE
+309 QRMKVDKKLGEALCE

-346 AALVP
+346 AALVS
-351 AYYLDMIS
+351 DRIS
-359 SAYSKL
+359 KQPLGYIKVT
-365 IACLLV
+365 ACLLV
-371 SSIVNKFVYK
+371 SSIVNKALNNE
-381 RFLNGSITEKE
+381 FLNGSVTVER
-392 LFEYYG
+392 LLEYYG

-405 RIILV
+405 PIIFV

-417 PKRNP
+417 EKQNPK
-422 RYIRYLELRVKLWK
+422 YIRPLDVRVKLWN
-436 YIFKNGDVK
+436 YISKNGEVK
-445 TGSDEDMA
+445 TGSDEDMT
-453 KYFYD
+453 KYFSD
-458 YSGDVKNIPQKVYEI
+458 YFGDVEDIPQEVYNH
-473 YLNLVHLAKKNR
+473 YLNLVHLVKR
-485 TSYDSSSPL
+485 D

>member
-73 KATMVYFDAFA
+73 EATMVYFDAFA

-94 LVGVVTDRITELSQE
+94 LVGVVTDRITELSRE
-109 AEGASKSD
+109 TKSASKS
-117 ESYWK
+117 
-122 PIQRTTI
+122 IQRTTI

-159 KVADAIIDSASDE
+159 RVADAIIDSASDE

-182 SEDSKRNAMKEF
+182 SEDGKRNAMKEF
-194 RDMLKTFVE
+194 RDMLKDFVE

-208 NKQGEEINSLII
+208 NKQGEETNSLII

-295 TSTAAVVEYADKIC
+295 TDKVAVVEYARKIC
-309 RLMKVDKKLGEALCE
+309 QRMKVYKKLGEALCE

-351 AYYLDMIS
+351 ADDLTMIPP
-359 SAYSKL
+359 AYSKV

-398 ASEINLK
+398 ASEKL
-405 RIILV
+405 
-410 EEKGIKK
+410 
-417 PKRNP
+417 NP
-422 RYIRYLELRVKLWK
+422 RYIRYLEPKVKLWN
-436 YIFKNGDVK
+436 YISKNGEVELGSDKGVVKYFGDYKEDVK
-445 TGSDEDMA
+445 D
-453 KYFYD
+453 
-458 YSGDVKNIPQKVYEI
+458 IPRKAYKI
-473 YLNLVHLAKKNR
+473 YLNLVNLAK
-485 TSYDSSSPL
+485 

>member
-29 GKSLSNFVEKV
+29 GESLSNFVEKV

-73 KATMVYFDAFA
+73 KATMVYFDAFT

-94 LVGVVTDRITELSQE
+94 LVGVVTDRITELSK
-109 AEGASKSD
+109 GDKSVS
-117 ESYWK
+117 EKVQGTWK
-122 PIQRTTI
+122 SVQRAAT
-129 KLAKKLPNIG
+129 KLAKPLTKIG
-139 ISAVG
+139 VSAAL
-144 AGLSVATGGLSDVGK
+144 AGLSVATAGLSDAGK
-159 KVADAIIDSASDE
+159 TIADAIIDSTSDE
-172 GKKLLDEYWK
+172 GKELLDQYWK
-182 SEDSKRNAMKEF
+182 SEDGKRNAMKEF
-194 RDMLKTFVE
+194 RDMLKDFVE

-208 NKQGEEINSLII
+208 NKQEEEINSLII

-295 TSTAAVVEYADKIC
+295 TNTAAVVQYADKIC
-309 RLMKVDKKLGEALCE
+309 RLMKVDGTLGAALCE

-346 AALVP
+346 AALMS
-351 AYYLDMIS
+351 DRIS
-359 SAYSKL
+359 KQPLGY
-365 IACLLV
+365 IEVTACLLV
-371 SSIVNKFVYK
+371 SSIVNKVLYNE
-381 RFLNGSITEKE
+381 FLNGSITEKE
-392 LFEYYG
+392 LLEYYG
-398 ASEINLK
+398 SSEKNLEPM
-405 RIILV
+405 IVV
-410 EEKGIKK
+410 EEKGVKK
-417 PKRNP
+417 EKENP
-422 RYIRYLELRVKLWK
+422 RYIRPLDARVKLWNF
-436 YIFKNGDVK
+436 ITKNGQVENGNNYDV
-445 TGSDEDMA
+445 SYFNVLSVMA
-453 KYFYD
+453 KSLPRKIND
-458 YSGDVKNIPQKVYEI
+458 Y
-473 YLNLVHLAKKNR
+473 YLNLAHLAK
-485 TSYDSSSPL
+485 

>member
-17 FGEDDLLERASF
+17 FGDDDLLERASF

-94 LVGVVTDRITELSQE
+94 LVGVVTDRITELSK
-109 AEGASKSD
+109 GD
-117 ESYWK
+117 ESVSEKVQDTWK
-122 PIQRTTI
+122 FVQRAAI
-129 KLAKKLPNIG
+129 KLAKPTAKMA

-144 AGLSVATGGLSDVGK
+144 AGLSVATGGLSDAGK
-159 KVADAIIDSASDE
+159 KVSDAIIDSASDE
-172 GKKLLDEYWK
+172 GKKLLDQYWK
-182 SEDSKRNAMKEF
+182 SEDGKRNAMKEF
-194 RDMLKTFVE
+194 RDMLKDFVE
-203 ANRVE
+203 ANRDE
-208 NKQGEEINSLII
+208 NKQGEETNSLII

-281 VNIIFELPTNTNNS
+281 VNIIFELPTNINNS
-295 TSTAAVVEYADKIC
+295 TNKAVVVEYADKIC
-309 RLMKVDKKLGEALCE
+309 RLMKVDKKLGEALCMN
-324 EIELAASSNKIQV
+324 IELAASSNKIQM
-337 RDVGTIFSR
+337 RDVGTIFSY

-351 AYYLDMIS
+351 DKIS
-359 SAYSKL
+359 REPVGYTEVT
-365 IACLLV
+365 ACLLV
-371 SSIVNKFVYK
+371 SSIVNKVFYK
-381 RFLNGSITEKE
+381 KFLNGNITEKE

-398 ASEINLK
+398 ASENNLK
-405 RIILV
+405 YMIFV

-417 PKRNP
+417 EKRNP
-422 RYIRYLELRVKLWK
+422 RYIRYLEPRVKLWN
-436 YIFKNGDVK
+436 YISKNGEVELGSDKGVVKYFGDYKEDVK
-445 TGSDEDMA
+445 D
-453 KYFYD
+453 
-458 YSGDVKNIPQKVYEI
+458 IPRKAYKI
-473 YLNLVHLAKKNR
+473 YLNLVHLVK
-485 TSYDSSSPL
+485 

>member
-29 GKSLSNFVEKV
+29 GKSLSNFIEKV

-94 LVGVVTDRITELSQE
+94 LVGVVTDRLTELSKE
-109 AEGASKSD
+109 D
-117 ESYWK
+117 ESVSEKVQGTWK
-122 PIQRTTI
+122 SVQRAAI
-129 KLAKKLPNIG
+129 KLAKPTAKMA

-144 AGLSVATGGLSDVGK
+144 AGLSVATGGLSDTAK
-159 KVADAIIDSASDE
+159 KVVNEMIDTASKE
-172 GKKLLDEYWK
+172 GQELLDQYWK
-182 SEDSKRNAMKEF
+182 SEDGKRNAMKEF
-194 RDMLKTFVE
+194 RDMLKEFVKD
-203 ANRVE
+203 NRGE
-208 NKQGEEINSLII
+208 NSQGEETNSLII

-281 VNIIFELPTNTNNS
+281 VNIIFELPTNTNNE
-295 TSTAAVVEYADKIC
+295 TDKALVVEYAKKIC
-309 RLMKVDKKLGEALCE
+309 RLMKVDEDLGAVLCKN
-324 EIELAASSNKIQV
+324 IELAASSNKIQI

-351 AYYLDMIS
+351 GKFSEIS
-359 SAYSKL
+359 FGYTEI

-371 SSIVNKFVYK
+371 SSIVNKALYNE
-381 RFLNGSITEKE
+381 FLNGSVTVER
-392 LFEYYG
+392 LLEYYG
-398 ASEINLK
+398 SSEKNLESMIVVEINGVKKSQVNPIYNSDLK
-405 RIILV
+405 IRVDLWQYISKNGYV
-410 EEKGIKK
+410 ELDDYQ
-417 PKRNP
+417 
-422 RYIRYLELRVKLWK
+422 YIRNCFGRSTIYP
-436 YIFKNGDVK
+436 
-445 TGSDEDMA
+445 ED
-453 KYFYD
+453 
-458 YSGDVKNIPQKVYEI
+458 IPRKAYNY
-473 YLNLVHLAKKNR
+473 YLNLVHLAK
-485 TSYDSSSPL
+485 

>member
-94 LVGVVTDRITELSQE
+94 LVGVVTDRITELSQ
-109 AEGASKSD
+109 GAKGAL
-117 ESYWK
+117 E
-122 PIQRTTI
+122 PVQRVAT
-129 KLAKKLPNIG
+129 KLAKPLMKVG
-139 ISAVG
+139 ISA
-144 AGLSVATGGLSDVGK
+144 ALASLYFATGGLSGAVEK
-159 KVADAIIDSASDE
+159 FWNATIDTASDE
-172 GKKLLDEYWK
+172 GKKLLDQYWK

-194 RDMLKTFVE
+194 RDKLKAFVE

-208 NKQGEEINSLII
+208 NKQGKETNSLII

-295 TSTAAVVEYADKIC
+295 TDKAAVVEYAEKIC
-309 RLMKVDKKLGEALCE
+309 RLMKVDETLGAALCKN
-324 EIELAASSNKIQV
+324 IELLASNNKIQV
-337 RDVGTIFSR
+337 RDVRTIFSR

-351 AYYLDMIS
+351 GKFSGIS
-359 SAYSKL
+359 FGYTEVT
-365 IACLLV
+365 ACLLV
-371 SSIVNKFVYK
+371 SSIVNKVLYK
-381 RFLNGSITEKE
+381 KFLNRSITEKD
-392 LFEYYG
+392 LLEYYG
-398 ASEINLK
+398 SSEINLRPK
-405 RIILV
+405 IFV
-410 EEKGIKK
+410 YMEGVKEEQNN
-417 PKRNP
+417 PKYNHFLTIRVDLWN
-422 RYIRYLELRVKLWK
+422 YIT
-436 YIFKNGDVK
+436 KNGEV
-445 TGSDEDMA
+445 EYA
-453 KYFYD
+453 D
-458 YSGDVKNIPQKVYEI
+458 YYRRTFFGMETIYPEYVPRQVYNE
-473 YLNLVHLAKKNR
+473 YLNLVNLAK
-485 TSYDSSSPL
+485 